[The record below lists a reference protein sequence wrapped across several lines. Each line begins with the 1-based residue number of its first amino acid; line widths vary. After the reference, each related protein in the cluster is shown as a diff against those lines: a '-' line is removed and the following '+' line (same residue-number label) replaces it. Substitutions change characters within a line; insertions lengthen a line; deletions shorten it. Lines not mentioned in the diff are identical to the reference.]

1 MTPQPNKQYM
11 PSFKY
16 RSDWHRYLVFN
27 DPEFINAYNSIDQDD
42 KQSMYQ
48 KSCAFELL
56 ARSFALTTSDMN
68 IFKLSKSIYIEGK
81 TTGANLEF
89 DPMSGK
95 YSIVFQPDTPLV
107 EIQDELNK
115 FKDLRDSLFPIK
127 QSKRKPPHD
136 PALIY
141 AIFKARRQKLTF
153 NKIFELYENSAL
165 PYYSG
170 DNQKYQSR
178 EDLEKYYDN
187 NKPIRTL
194 NKS

>member
-1 MTPQPNKQYM
+1 M
-11 PSFKY
+11 PSFKNK
-16 RSDWHRYLVFN
+16 RDWHRYLVFN
-27 DPEFINAYNSIDQDD
+27 DPEFIITYDSIDQDD
-42 KQSMYQ
+42 QQSAHQ

-56 ARSFALTTSDMN
+56 ARSYKLATSDMN

-115 FKDLRDSLFPIK
+115 FKNLRDSLFPIK

-136 PALIY
+136 PSLIY

-153 NKIFELYENSAL
+153 NKIFQLYENSAL